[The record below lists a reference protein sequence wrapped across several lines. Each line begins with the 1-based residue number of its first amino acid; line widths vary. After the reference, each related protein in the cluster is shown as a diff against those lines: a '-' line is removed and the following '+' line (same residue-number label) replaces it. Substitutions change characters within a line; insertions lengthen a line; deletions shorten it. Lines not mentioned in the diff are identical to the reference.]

1 MQRLLSWQNCGRRI
15 HSSSAACRQASA
27 RLLDPYNAFTCF
39 IPDLV
44 ANDASSSDALKGLR
58 ISVKDNF
65 ATRQGTTS
73 CASKALEGYTSPY
86 DATVVKQLLEHG
98 ARIVGKTNMDEFG
111 MGSNGLHGYY
121 GATTNPL
128 DPDVVIGGS
137 SSGAAA
143 SVAAD
148 LCDA

>member
-1 MQRLLSWQNCGRRI
+1 MS
-15 HSSSAACRQASA
+15 
-27 RLLDPYNAFTCF
+27 FT
-39 IPDLV
+39 PDLV
-44 ANDASSSDALKGLR
+44 AETAPRSNSLEGLR

-73 CASKALEGYTSPY
+73 CASKALEGYQSPY
-86 DATVVKQLLEHG
+86 DATVVKQLLDHG

-111 MGSNGLHGYY
+111 MGSRGLHSYY
-121 GATTNPL
+121 GATANPIS
-128 DPDVVIGGS
+128 PDMVVGGS